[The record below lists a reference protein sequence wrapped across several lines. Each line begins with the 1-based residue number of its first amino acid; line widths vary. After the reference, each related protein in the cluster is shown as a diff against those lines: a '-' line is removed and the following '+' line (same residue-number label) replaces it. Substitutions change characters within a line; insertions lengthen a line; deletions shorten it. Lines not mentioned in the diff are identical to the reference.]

1 MCARAKATGVSDHRS
16 DGETPRRA
24 SPTMKRFT
32 VPTLAAVAI
41 VLAVGCAK
49 PPQEDISAA
58 QAEMDKARQAQAE
71 TWAANEV
78 RAADEAM
85 NAAQTEINAQNEK
98 WFKNYDKAKELLAS
112 AKDSATKAAEAAV
125 ANKAQAKVDA
135 EAAITAA
142 DTAVQSA
149 DAALK
154 VAPMTKDSK
163 ADLELFKN
171 DLTTLRST
179 LDAARASFGTEDY
192 KKALESANSV
202 KDQATS
208 IATQLE
214 EAKAKRA
221 GRR

>member
-1 MCARAKATGVSDHRS
+1 
-16 DGETPRRA
+16 
-24 SPTMKRFT
+24 MKRLSIL
-32 VPTLAAVAI
+32 TLAAVVM
-41 VLAVGCAK
+41 VLVVGCAK
-49 PPQEDISAA
+49 PPQEEISAT

-71 TWAANEV
+71 TWAANEL

-98 WFKNYDKAKELLAS
+98 WIKNYDKAKELLGKARED
-112 AKDSATKAAEAAV
+112 AAKAAEAAV
-125 ANKAQAKVDA
+125 ANKEQAKKDA
-135 EAAITAA
+135 EATLAAA
-142 DTAVQSA
+142 DTAVQTA
-149 DAALK
+149 EAALK

-171 DLTTLRST
+171 DLATLRST
-179 LDAARASFGTEDY
+179 LDAAKASFGSEDY
-192 KKALESANSV
+192 KKALESATSV

-221 GRR
+221 GKR

>member
-1 MCARAKATGVSDHRS
+1 
-16 DGETPRRA
+16 
-24 SPTMKRFT
+24 MKRT
-32 VPTLAAVAI
+32 ALLLTLAASVM
-41 VLAVGCAK
+41 VLVIGCAK
-49 PPQEDISAA
+49 PPQDDVAAA

-71 TWAANEV
+71 TWAPNEL

-85 NAAQTEINAQNEK
+85 NAAQTEINAQGEK
-98 WFKNYDKAKELLAS
+98 WFKNYDKAKELLAKAKEDAAKATEAS
-112 AKDSATKAAEAAV
+112 A
-125 ANKAQAKVDA
+125 ANKEQAKVDA

-142 DTAVQSA
+142 DTAVQTA
-149 DAALK
+149 EAALK
-154 VAPMTKDSK
+154 VAPVTKDSK

-179 LDAARASFGTEDY
+179 VDAARASFGSEDY

-221 GRR
+221 GAARK

>member
-1 MCARAKATGVSDHRS
+1 
-16 DGETPRRA
+16 
-24 SPTMKRFT
+24 MKRLSIL
-32 VPTLAAVAI
+32 TLAAVVM
-41 VLAVGCAK
+41 VLVVGCAK
-49 PPQEDISAA
+49 PPQEEISAT

-71 TWAANEV
+71 TWAANEL

-98 WFKNYDKAKELLAS
+98 WIKNYDKAKELLAK
-112 AKDSATKAAEAAV
+112 AREDAAKAAEAAV
-125 ANKAQAKVDA
+125 AGKEQAKKDA
-135 EAAITAA
+135 EATLAAA
-142 DTAVQSA
+142 DTAVQTA
-149 DAALK
+149 EAALK

-171 DLTTLRST
+171 DLVTLRST
-179 LDAARASFGTEDY
+179 LDAAKASFGSEDY
-192 KKALESANSV
+192 KKALESATSV

-221 GRR
+221 GKR